1 MSRSGTLAMPDGTA
15 IAWIEDGPPPPEQG
29 PVPCGFFW
37 LGGFKSDMSGT
48 KAATLGR
55 LAEESYRSAVRFD
68 YSGHGESGGRF
79 EDGTISRWLDEAE
92 AVFRKIAAGPR
103 IAIGSSMGGWIAL
116 LLYRRL
122 RETAP
127 QEAARIRGLVL
138 LAPATDMTKDL
149 MWDLFPDAMR
159 QELEEKGRVLI
170 PSDYSPEPYLI
181 TRALIEDGN
190 HHHLLLKQGLD
201 VDVPVRILQGDR
213 DTDVPWQHALK
224 TFEALRGED
233 VAFTLVKGADHR
245 LSAPRQ
251 LLLLQD
257 TVLALA
263 ARADRDTLNAA
274 MDA

>member
-1 MSRSGTLAMPDGTA
+1 MSRSGTLTMPDGTA
-15 IAWIEDGPPPPEQG
+15 IAWIEDGPPPPAQG

-79 EDGTISRWLDEAE
+79 EEGTISRWLDEAE
-92 AVFRKIAAGPR
+92 AVFRQVAAGPR
-103 IAIGSSMGGWIAL
+103 IVIGSSMGGWIAL

-122 RETAP
+122 KETAP
-127 QEAARIRGLVL
+127 EEAARIRALVL
-138 LAPATDMTKDL
+138 LAPAADMTKDL
-149 MWDLFPDAMR
+149 MWDQFSEDMR
-159 QELEEKGRVLI
+159 RELQEKGRVLI

-181 TRALIEDGN
+181 TRDLIEDGN
-190 HHHLLLKQGLD
+190 RNHLLLEQGLD

-213 DTDVPWQHALK
+213 DTDVPWQHAQK
-224 TFEALRGED
+224 TYDSLRGED
-233 VAFTLVKGADHR
+233 VTLTLIKGADHR
-245 LSAPRQ
+245 LSGPRE
-251 LLLLQD
+251 LLLLQE

-263 ARADRDTLNAA
+263 ARADRDTLNAT